1 MYLTPLFCLLGRYFY
16 ASRDGYCHK
25 SWKETE
31 WQSCTSIC
39 IGNPNN
45 SKGVVYF
52 QKFCTVV
59 LVWKM
64 LISHGIED
72 KAKRPSAIQKKYPQ
86 IRNNHFLSLI
96 FLSTL
101 SIWGEIRNNYQQA
114 LIYLL
119 LCFRQT
125 VLALHRFDPNNIVDY
140 QRVTSHLTLRIWCD

>member
-1 MYLTPLFCLLGRYFY
+1 MRVGTAIVINHEKKQSGSLVLVFALGILTAVRVLFIF
-16 ASRDGYCHK
+16 K
-25 SWKETE
+25 
-31 WQSCTSIC
+31 SCT
-39 IGNPNN
+39 
-45 SKGVVYF
+45 VA
-52 QKFCTVV
+52 

-96 FLSTL
+96 LLSTL

-119 LCFRQT
+119 LCRRQA
-125 VLALHRFDPNNIVDY
+125 VLALQRFDPNNIVDY
-140 QRVTSHLTLRIWCD
+140 QRVTSHLTLRI